1 MATGLKRDSGASTG
15 KSLRVLS
22 FVNDGRVASR
32 LELVDAIRAGI
43 AQGVDVVASQG
54 NGMDPGPYYLGSGE
68 TGGPPRKAV
77 YEAAIMGAKEAKIPF
92 ILSLGGRAGADAQLE
107 SYLTVIDEMAREK
120 GVRFRAAVISGQ
132 IDKDYLRAK
141 LADGVKIPRL
151 FDTPR
156 LSEYLT
162 EADLDD
168 ATVIQAQMG
177 AEAVMAALKLY
188 DEGKIDGIL
197 TGRALDTG
205 LYMAYPLSRGFPVAA
220 SAHLAK
226 IIECGTMCCDPAEPF
241 NAVIGE
247 IHEDGELRVWPIDD
261 AYRCTVKS
269 VAGHA
274 LYERENPTEEKTPR
288 GTLDISEATYEQLDE
303 KTVRVQGATWQETP
317 YTVKLE
323 GVKSLGYE
331 TAFLLAANDPA
342 MLHAMDEG
350 YVDRIVGAVSEHV
363 TRTGEAAAGT
373 FKIVAHVLGAGA
385 LPSGRDFVAPAASE
399 IVILIRVVAPT
410 QKASQYIANQVRNRL
425 KMSDYAGRTS
435 TAGNYADPLP
445 NVYLDQGQAYVFN
458 VWHLLPLTDPTEPFQ
473 PRIVEFPRS

>member
-1 MATGLKRDSGASTG
+1 MVSIPTHDSAPPSVKR
-15 KSLRVLS
+15 LRVLS

-32 LELVDAIRAGI
+32 LELVDAIRNGI
-43 AQGVDVVASQG
+43 AQGADVVASQG

-68 TGGPPRKAV
+68 TGGSPRKAV
-77 YEAAIMGAKEAKIPF
+77 YEAAIVGAKEAKIPF

-107 SYLTVIDEMAREK
+107 AYLKVIDEMARDK
-120 GVRFRAAVISGQ
+120 GVRFSAAVISGQ
-132 IDKDYLRAK
+132 IDKNYLRAK
-141 LADGVKIPRL
+141 LAKGIKIPRL
-151 FDTPR
+151 FNTPR
-156 LSEYLT
+156 LSEYLSET
-162 EADLDD
+162 DLDE

-188 DEGKIDGIL
+188 DDGQIDGIL

-205 LYMAYPLSRGFPVAA
+205 LYMAYPLWRGFPMAA
-220 SAHLAK
+220 SAHMAK

-241 NAVIGE
+241 NAVVGE
-247 IHEDGELRVWPIDD
+247 IHDDGELRVWPIDPG
-261 AYRCTVKS
+261 YRCTVKS

-288 GTLDISEATYEQLDE
+288 GTLDIGEATYEQIDDR
-303 KTVRVQGATWQETP
+303 TVRVRGAKWQDTP

-350 YVDRIVGAVSEHV
+350 YVDRIVSAVSDHV
-363 TRTGEAAAGT
+363 SRTGEAAPGT
-373 FKIVAHVLGAGA
+373 FKVVAHVLGAGA
-385 LPSGRDFVAPAASE
+385 LPAGRDFVAPPPSE
-399 IVILIRVVAPT
+399 VVLLIRVVAGDP
-410 QKASQYIANQVRNRL
+410 KVSQYIANQVRNRL

-458 VWHLLPLTDPTEPFQ
+458 VWHLLPLTDPTEPFP